1 MAAPVDDTR
10 AGLPSPVSFQPSRD
24 GMRDALRD
32 GLRDGMRDGVGDG
45 AGDGVPA
52 PAPAGRDL
60 VVRQALEVSRLTVTR
75 MAEELGI
82 PRATLEA
89 YRLGTRRMPP
99 ATRLR
104 FAAYLAQHAEL
115 LRRVAQTL
123 GSIED

>member
-1 MAAPVDDTR
+1 MATPVDDTR
-10 AGLPSPVSFQPSRD
+10 AGLTSPVSFQPSRD
-24 GMRDALRD
+24 GMREA
-32 GLRDGMRDGVGDG
+32 LRDGMRDGMRDG
-45 AGDGVPA
+45 AGDGVPV
-52 PAPAGRDL
+52 PASRDA

-75 MAEELGI
+75 MAGELGI

-115 LRRVAQTL
+115 LRHVAQAL
-123 GSIED
+123 GSIDD